1 MLHYEGLHGVGKL
14 LIREELVLIR
24 PVYHRILFAIVLLS
38 FTVVPRVNAQEPKPV
53 APQIELT
60 PTANGVKI
68 ARANESFST
77 LSLKGSDLLAEAP
90 LFGSREVTPQF
101 VRELLQVKWRPN
113 DPLDLYVIL
122 PVGVKNPPV
131 VLYLYSYPSDTDR
144 FKDNRFCERVTQ
156 SGTAAVGFV
165 SALTGHRY
173 GHRPMREWFI
183 SELPESL
190 VTTVHDVQMILNYL
204 ETRGDLDTTRVGMFG
219 QGSGGSIAVLAAS
232 TDSRLKALDLLNP
245 WADWPDWL
253 AKSPLVAKE
262 AQASFLKP
270 EFLTAVEPL
279 DPLRFL
285 PALNSASVRVQIVDG
300 EVDATKE
307 STEKILASAPAT
319 AKTAHYPNG
328 RAMYAVSSGGRLFE
342 WLPSVLKLP
351 TETKQ
356 VVAKT
361 PPAIPAP

>member
-122 PVGVKNPPV
+122 PVSLQLSQRHSPV
-131 VLYLYSYPSDTDR
+131 QRQPVLRACDAKRDCR
-144 FKDNRFCERVTQ
+144 RGFCIRAYWT
-156 SGTAAVGFV
+156 
-165 SALTGHRY
+165 
-173 GHRPMREWFI
+173 
-183 SELPESL
+183 SL
-190 VTTVHDVQMILNYL
+190 
-204 ETRGDLDTTRVGMFG
+204 R
-219 QGSGGSIAVLAAS
+219 
-232 TDSRLKALDLLNP
+232 
-245 WADWPDWL
+245 
-253 AKSPLVAKE
+253 
-262 AQASFLKP
+262 
-270 EFLTAVEPL
+270 
-279 DPLRFL
+279 
-285 PALNSASVRVQIVDG
+285 
-300 EVDATKE
+300 
-307 STEKILASAPAT
+307 
-319 AKTAHYPNG
+319 
-328 RAMYAVSSGGRLFE
+328 
-342 WLPSVLKLP
+342 
-351 TETKQ
+351 
-356 VVAKT
+356 T
-361 PPAIPAP
+361 PPDEGMVHQ

>member
-1 MLHYEGLHGVGKL
+1 
-14 LIREELVLIR
+14 
-24 PVYHRILFAIVLLS
+24 
-38 FTVVPRVNAQEPKPV
+38 
-53 APQIELT
+53 
-60 PTANGVKI
+60 
-68 ARANESFST
+68 
-77 LSLKGSDLLAEAP
+77 
-90 LFGSREVTPQF
+90 
-101 VRELLQVKWRPN
+101 
-113 DPLDLYVIL
+113 
-122 PVGVKNPPV
+122 
-131 VLYLYSYPSDTDR
+131 
-144 FKDNRFCERVTQ
+144 
-156 SGTAAVGFV
+156 
-165 SALTGHRY
+165 
-173 GHRPMREWFI
+173 MREWFI

-342 WLPSVLKLP
+342 WLPSVLKPP

-356 VVAKT
+356 AAAKT
-361 PPAIPAP
+361 PPAIPAQ